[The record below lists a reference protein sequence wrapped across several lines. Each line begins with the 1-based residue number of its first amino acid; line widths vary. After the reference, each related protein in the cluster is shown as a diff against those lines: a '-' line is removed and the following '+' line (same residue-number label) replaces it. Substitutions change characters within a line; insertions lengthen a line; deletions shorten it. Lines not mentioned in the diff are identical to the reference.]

1 MNKKVWLSGSRGFV
15 GKYLKDFL
23 INEGYNIESLSYSDL
38 NDEVIKIDF
47 SRKED
52 IEELILKKGIPDI
65 FIHLG
70 WGRVYEPHK
79 KIHVLQNLKDGK
91 NLIDTLYQN
100 GLQKFILLG
109 SSSEYGD
116 LEGELKEEKEI
127 PEPANNYVKGKVS
140 LCHYGLKKAKEFNKV
155 FIYVRLFYAYGAG
168 QQHNSLVNQLY
179 KNSIENKGM
188 QLSPC
193 EHYRDYIYIE
203 DVVKGI
209 EKISQ
214 IDKST
219 ILNLGSGRVIQLK
232 DFVIK
237 FWQELGSDLIDLS
250 FGAHKQPSSE
260 QSQPKSYAD
269 LDRLKNLTHW
279 LPSISLKDG
288 IKKTAKQLFF
298 LVKKK
303 DLSTKSNLQ

>member
-1 MNKKVWLSGSRGFV
+1 LNTKIWLSGSRGFV

-23 INEGYNIESLSYSDL
+23 IKEGYCIESLSYSDL
-38 NDEVIKIDF
+38 NDEVLKIDF

-70 WGRVYEPHK
+70 WGRVYEPHE
-79 KIHVLQNLKDGK
+79 KIHIHQNLQDGK
-91 NLIDTLYQN
+91 NLIDILYQN
-100 GLQKFILLG
+100 GLKKFILLG

-116 LEGELKEEKEI
+116 LEGELKEEMQI
-127 PEPANNYVKGKVS
+127 PVPANNYIKGKVS
-140 LCHYGLKKAKEFNKV
+140 LCRYGLKRAKEFNKV
-155 FIYVRLFYAYGAG
+155 FIHIRLFYAYGAG

-179 KNSIENKGM
+179 QNSIVNNGM

-209 EKISQ
+209 EKISK

-219 ILNLGSGRVIQLK
+219 IVNLGSGRVIQLK

-237 FWQELGSDLIDLS
+237 FWKELGSDITDLS
-250 FGAHKQPSSE
+250 FGSHKQPSSE
-260 QSQPKSYAD
+260 QSQPKSFAD
-269 LDRLKNLTHW
+269 LRRLKNLTFW
-279 LPSISLKDG
+279 FPSTSLEEG
-288 IKKTAKQLFF
+288 IKKTVKIFF
-298 LVKKK
+298 
-303 DLSTKSNLQ
+303 SSS